1 MKNIFKTVKGKKIF
15 SAVLIC
21 FVVGGLTMSVFYLSN
36 GKSFDDRSM
45 ASDRQLPAEYEKADS
60 NGDQKVSMGD
70 FGIWVKLFRSYKNDH
85 TTFDSKGDLNGDKKI
100 SMEDFREWLL
110 LWRRYKGGEFPINE
124 LIISSISTGVNHTC
138 GLGSDGNAYC
148 WGDNGGG
155 RLGTG
160 DDTAS
165 SNLPKLVVQG
175 DRVAGVTFSS
185 IFPGFYHTCGLG
197 SDGNAYCWGDNS
209 YGQLGIG
216 DDTAGNLPKLVVQG
230 NKLTGL
236 TFSSIFPGFYHTCGL
251 GSDGNAYCWGY
262 NGQGRLGTGDDTTS
276 YNLPKLVVR
285 GDRGSGVTF
294 SSISTGGYHTC
305 GLDSDGNAYC
315 WGRNDYGQLG
325 TGDDTASY
333 NIPKLVV
340 QGDRGAGVTFS
351 SISSGFYHTC
361 GLGSDGNAYCWGR
374 NDYGQLGT
382 GDDTASYNIPKLVV
396 QGDRGSGVTFSSI
409 STGGNHTCGLT
420 SDGNAYCWGNNGGGR
435 LGTGDDTASY
445 NIPKLVVQGDRGAGV
460 TFSSISSGFYHTCGL
475 GSDGNAYC
483 WGRNDYGQLGTGD
496 DTASYNIPKL
506 IVKVGVPVIAEL
518 PELLVSLSFNG
529 NITNK
534 VTEVKFVS
542 KDSTGNKAPTFVQG
556 KEGEAV
562 FFDGNKDSK
571 YRISYDDEDPLLFAV
586 TSFTIMAYVKK
597 DEGTC
602 NYGRCTIFSKGNSD
616 WQGYSLYLNN
626 ARKLTLRLN
635 DKNEGEVSSVEAL
648 EDNKWY
654 HVASTYNGTTRE
666 IKLYIDGVLSGT
678 SVYGED
684 INYGNASAMVG
695 NGNTYLDLPFRG
707 AIDEVRFFTTPLS
720 EKEIRTYLLP

>member
-45 ASDRQLPAEYEKADS
+45 ASDRQLPAEYEKADL

-185 IFPGFYHTCGLG
+185 I
-197 SDGNAYCWGDNS
+197 
-209 YGQLGIG
+209 
-216 DDTAGNLPKLVVQG
+216 
-230 NKLTGL
+230 
-236 TFSSIFPGFYHTCGL
+236 
-251 GSDGNAYCWGY
+251 
-262 NGQGRLGTGDDTTS
+262 
-276 YNLPKLVVR
+276 
-285 GDRGSGVTF
+285 
-294 SSISTGGYHTC
+294 
-305 GLDSDGNAYC
+305 
-315 WGRNDYGQLG
+315 
-325 TGDDTASY
+325 
-333 NIPKLVV
+333 
-340 QGDRGAGVTFS
+340 
-351 SISSGFYHTC
+351 
-361 GLGSDGNAYCWGR
+361 
-374 NDYGQLGT
+374 
-382 GDDTASYNIPKLVV
+382 
-396 QGDRGSGVTFSSI
+396 
-409 STGGNHTCGLT
+409 
-420 SDGNAYCWGNNGGGR
+420 
-435 LGTGDDTASY
+435 
-445 NIPKLVVQGDRGAGV
+445 
-460 TFSSISSGFYHTCGL
+460 SSGFYHTCGL

-571 YRISYDDEDPLLFAV
+571 YRISYDNEDPLLFGV

-602 NYGRCTIFSKGNSD
+602 NYGRCTIFSKGNTAF
-616 WQGYSLYLNN
+616 QGYSLFLNN

-654 HVASTYNGTTRE
+654 HVASSYNGTTRE

-678 SVYGED
+678 SVYEED
-684 INYGNASAMVG
+684 INYGDASAMVG
-695 NGNTYLDLPFRG
+695 NGNSYLDLPFRG

>member
-1 MKNIFKTVKGKKIF
+1 MKNIFKTVKGKKFF

-45 ASDRQLPAEYEKADS
+45 ASDRQLPAEYEKADL
-60 NGDQKVSMGD
+60 NGDKKVSMED

-110 LWRRYKGGEFPINE
+110 LWRGYKGVE
-124 LIISSISTGVNHTC
+124 
-138 GLGSDGNAYC
+138 
-148 WGDNGGG
+148 
-155 RLGTG
+155 
-160 DDTAS
+160 
-165 SNLPKLVVQG
+165 
-175 DRVAGVTFSS
+175 
-185 IFPGFYHTCGLG
+185 
-197 SDGNAYCWGDNS
+197 
-209 YGQLGIG
+209 
-216 DDTAGNLPKLVVQG
+216 
-230 NKLTGL
+230 
-236 TFSSIFPGFYHTCGL
+236 
-251 GSDGNAYCWGY
+251 
-262 NGQGRLGTGDDTTS
+262 
-276 YNLPKLVVR
+276 
-285 GDRGSGVTF
+285 
-294 SSISTGGYHTC
+294 
-305 GLDSDGNAYC
+305 
-315 WGRNDYGQLG
+315 
-325 TGDDTASY
+325 
-333 NIPKLVV
+333 
-340 QGDRGAGVTFS
+340 
-351 SISSGFYHTC
+351 
-361 GLGSDGNAYCWGR
+361 
-374 NDYGQLGT
+374 
-382 GDDTASYNIPKLVV
+382 
-396 QGDRGSGVTFSSI
+396 
-409 STGGNHTCGLT
+409 
-420 SDGNAYCWGNNGGGR
+420 
-435 LGTGDDTASY
+435 
-445 NIPKLVVQGDRGAGV
+445 
-460 TFSSISSGFYHTCGL
+460 
-475 GSDGNAYC
+475 
-483 WGRNDYGQLGTGD
+483 
-496 DTASYNIPKL
+496 
-506 IVKVGVPVIAEL
+506 PVIL

-666 IKLYIDGVLSGT
+666 IKLYIDGVLSAT

-684 INYGNASAMVG
+684 INYGNASAMIG
-695 NGNTYLDLPFRG
+695 NGNSNLDLPFRG

>member
-1 MKNIFKTVKGKKIF
+1 MKNIFKTVKGKKFF

-45 ASDRQLPAEYEKADS
+45 ASDRQLPAEYEKADL
-60 NGDQKVSMGD
+60 NGDKKVSMED

-185 IFPGFYHTCGLG
+185 IFPGFYHTCGLD

-209 YGQLGIG
+209 YGQLGTG
-216 DDTAGNLPKLVVQG
+216 DDTTSYNLPKLVVRG
-230 NKLTGL
+230 DRGSGV
-236 TFSSIFPGFYHTCGL
+236 TFSSISTGFYHTCGL

-262 NGQGRLGTGDDTTS
+262 NGQGLLGTGDDTTS

-333 NIPKLVV
+333 NIPKL
-340 QGDRGAGVTFS
+340 
-351 SISSGFYHTC
+351 
-361 GLGSDGNAYCWGR
+361 
-374 NDYGQLGT
+374 
-382 GDDTASYNIPKLVV
+382 
-396 QGDRGSGVTFSSI
+396 
-409 STGGNHTCGLT
+409 
-420 SDGNAYCWGNNGGGR
+420 
-435 LGTGDDTASY
+435 
-445 NIPKLVVQGDRGAGV
+445 
-460 TFSSISSGFYHTCGL
+460 
-475 GSDGNAYC
+475 
-483 WGRNDYGQLGTGD
+483 
-496 DTASYNIPKL
+496 

-534 VTEVKFVS
+534 VAEVKFVS

-666 IKLYIDGVLSGT
+666 IKLYIDGVLSAT

-684 INYGNASAMVG
+684 INYGNASAMIG
-695 NGNTYLDLPFRG
+695 NGNSNLDLPFRG